1 MARLSDT
8 LIDTIFDG
16 RYRIVR
22 RLGAGG
28 MANVYLAEDAELGRP
43 VAIKILNDRYANDDL
58 FVERFHREAK
68 SAAGLSHPNIVSIY
82 DRGEAEGTYYI
93 AMEVVDGKSLK
104 ETIRASGR
112 LRPAQAIAYTRQ
124 ILSALRFAHRNG
136 IIHRD
141 IKPHN
146 ILIGAEERLKVTDF
160 GIARAGASQMTE
172 TGSIMGTAQYLS
184 PEQARGA
191 QVTAAADL
199 YSVGIVLYE
208 MLTGEVPF
216 TGDTPVEIAMKH
228 LNEPPRPPSSKAPG
242 IPADLDRVVVR
253 ALAKSPQDRY
263 QSAEELDSDLA
274 RIEAGLPVAQ
284 ETTEAAT
291 AVLAGAGAAPTQV
304 LRRPE
309 APPTQP
315 SGRPPPP
322 PYDPYDRA
330 RKRRSIWPWLLV
342 LLLVAGAAV
351 AGWYVYQRVQE
362 RLEESQPVPVP
373 NVEGIKQ
380 ELAVQKIEDA
390 GLTAAVQRSASDEV
404 RAGIVISQSPEAGT
418 RISKGEEVTILV
430 STGVEKVQVPKVS
443 GLPVDQAIQALNA
456 VDLRGQRQGGL
467 LRPGRSRRRHLPGS
481 EAGRDAREG
490 LHRHDSR
497 VPRRRDGDRPRRPAA
512 VAGERRGGAPRGG
525 PRAERRARRERPAGR
540 ARHLAEPRPRRDR
553 EQGQH
558 GRDRRFPG
566 AAADG
571 LGAGCHR
578 ARRGLGDADAER
590 RRLRGGGGAGA
601 DHRSC
606 RGRPRH
612 RPGSQRGLRGRPRS
626 HGHHL
631 RRPVPDRRRRLSRL
645 RVAVLMGGRS
655 SEHEISLASGRSV
668 LAGLAEAGYEA
679 IPIEIGRDGSWELPP
694 VTRAVA
700 AGPQGEAANGA
711 SVAVPVPSTAT
722 SPAPFGTVDVV
733 FPALHGPFGEDG
745 TVQGLLELAGVPY
758 VGPGVAASAV
768 SMDKDLF
775 KAVMRANGIPV
786 TQSVTVRQGR
796 GRPESPFG
804 YPVVVKPARLGSSV
818 GISIVREPAQL
829 EAAVELAFEHDE
841 KVLVEE
847 FVSGVEVECSVLGN
861 EQPLASVV
869 GEIVPLASDW
879 YDYASKYDEGG
890 MELVVPARITP
901 DQATRAQELAVSAFV
916 ASDCEGMA
924 RVDLFVRED
933 GEVLVN
939 ELNTI
944 PGFTSTSVYA
954 KLFEATGIG
963 YPELLRRLVELAV
976 ARHERRRS
984 LRY

>member
-456 VDLRGQRQGGL
+456 VDLQASVKEVFSDRVDPGVVISQDPKPGETLDKGSTVTIRVSRGV
-467 LRPGRSRRRHLPGS
+467 
-481 EAGRDAREG
+481 ET
-490 LHRHDSR
+490 
-497 VPRRRDGDRPRRPAA
+497 VT
-512 VAGERRGGAPRGG
+512 
-525 PRAERRARRERPAGR
+525 
-540 ARHLAEPRPRRDR
+540 
-553 EQGQH
+553 
-558 GRDRRFPG
+558 
-566 AAADG
+566 
-571 LGAGCHR
+571 
-578 ARRGLGDADAER
+578 
-590 RRLRGGGGAGA
+590 
-601 DHRSC
+601 
-606 RGRPRH
+606 
-612 RPGSQRGLRGRPRS
+612 
-626 HGHHL
+626 
-631 RRPVPDRRRRLSRL
+631 VPDVLQQPQESAEAEL
-645 RVAVLMGGRS
+645 RA
-655 SEHEISLASGRSV
+655 
-668 LAGLAEAGYEA
+668 AGL
-679 IPIEIGRDGSWELPP
+679 
-694 VTRAVA
+694 
-700 AGPQGEAANGA
+700 
-711 SVAVPVPSTAT
+711 
-722 SPAPFGTVDVV
+722 
-733 FPALHGPFGEDG
+733 
-745 TVQGLLELAGVPY
+745 
-758 VGPGVAASAV
+758 
-768 SMDKDLF
+768 
-775 KAVMRANGIPV
+775 
-786 TQSVTVRQGR
+786 
-796 GRPESPFG
+796 
-804 YPVVVKPARLGSSV
+804 
-818 GISIVREPAQL
+818 EPNA
-829 EAAVELAFEHDE
+829 
-841 KVLVEE
+841 VLVESDQPAGLVISQSPDPGVTVNKDSTVE
-847 FVSGVEVECSVLGN
+847 IGVSQG
-861 EQPLASVV
+861 PPPTASVPGV
-869 GEIVPLASDW
+869 IGL
-879 YDYASKYDEGG
+879 DEGSATQTLNDAG
-890 MELVVPARITP
+890 FEVAVEQVPTIDPAEDGLVI
-901 DQATRAQELAVSAFV
+901 DQDPSEGSEVDPGATVIIFV
-916 ASDCEGMA
+916 A
-924 RVDLFVRED
+924 LFPIGD
-933 GEVLVN
+933 G
-939 ELNTI
+939 
-944 PGFTSTSVYA
+944 G
-954 KLFEATGIG
+954 
-963 YPELLRRLVELAV
+963 
-976 ARHERRRS
+976 
-984 LRY
+984 